1 MREHT
6 GQNRLHG
13 KVIAIT
19 GGARGIG
26 AATAAALAEAGAQV
40 VIGDVDR
47 AAAEETAAAIGKAV
61 TALTL
66 DVADIDS
73 FSSFLDDAQTRHGSL
88 DVLINNAGIMPL
100 SRAEEEPS
108 ATTAQILAVNLQ
120 GVIHGCKQ
128 AVIRMKPRRSG
139 HIVNVASI
147 AGKVPFPGAATYA
160 ASKAGVLAYSDALR
174 AELRGTGI
182 EVSCVLP
189 GIVNT
194 ELATGIAVRG
204 FEPIA
209 PEEVARALVDV
220 LEHPRFEVFVPRQAG
235 FVLKATS
242 VGGRRL
248 SEWLQ
253 HALRADT
260 PMLEAIGT
268 PERSHYEKRARQL
281 RTSPQ
286 TLQQKEEK

>member
-6 GQNRLHG
+6 RQNRIQG

-26 AATAAALAEAGAQV
+26 AAIATALAESGAQV
-40 VIGDVDR
+40 IIGDIDR
-47 AAAEETAAAIGKAV
+47 AAAEEAAATIGHAV
-61 TALTL
+61 TALYL
-66 DVADIDS
+66 DVTDSES
-73 FSSFLDDAQTRHGSL
+73 FSSFLDEIHAQAAPL

-100 SRAEEEPS
+100 SRADEES
-108 ATTAQILAVNLQ
+108 GATTAQILAVNLH
-120 GVIHGCKQ
+120 GVIHGCKE
-128 AVIRMKPRRSG
+128 AVRRMKPRGTG

-147 AGKVPFPGAATYA
+147 AAKVPFPGAATYA
-160 ASKAGVLAYSDALR
+160 ASKAGVVAYSDALR
-174 AELRGTGI
+174 AELRGSGI

-209 PEEVARALVDV
+209 PDEVARALVDV
-220 LEHPRFEVFVPRQAG
+220 LEHPRFEVYVPRQAG

-242 VGGRRL
+242 LGGRRL
-248 SEWLQ
+248 SDWLQ
-253 HALRADT
+253 HVLRADT

-268 PERSHYEKRARQL
+268 PQRSDYEKRAREQSGT
-281 RTSPQ
+281 RKT
-286 TLQQKEEK
+286 TRQKEKQ

>member
-1 MREHT
+1 MSM
-6 GQNRLHG
+6 QNRLQG
-13 KVIAIT
+13 KVVAIT

-26 AATAAALAEAGAQV
+26 AAAAAALAQAGATV
-40 VIGDVDR
+40 VIGDIDR

-61 TALTL
+61 TAHAL
-66 DVADIDS
+66 DVADSES
-73 FSSFLDDAQTRHGSL
+73 FAAFLDAAQAQSGPL

-108 ATTAQILAVNLQ
+108 TTTTQILAVNLQ

-128 AVIRMKPRRSG
+128 AVMRMKPRRSG
-139 HIVNVASI
+139 HIVNVASV
-147 AGKVPFPGAATYA
+147 AAKVPLPGAATYA

-174 AELRGTGI
+174 AELHGSGI

-189 GIVNT
+189 GIVDT

-204 FEPIA
+204 FHPIA
-209 PEEVARALVDV
+209 PKEVADALVDV
-220 LEHPRFEVFVPRQAG
+220 LERPRFEVFVPRQAG
-235 FVLKATS
+235 IALRATS
-242 VGGRRL
+242 LGGRRL

-260 PMLEAIGT
+260 PMLEAIGSA
-268 PERSHYEKRARQL
+268 ERTDYEKRARQQ
-281 RTSPQ
+281 RST
-286 TLQQKEEK
+286 